1 MPTFPSG
8 CIRKAPWNYKGLK
21 QKLKLKGIHSVSYL
35 LWFSS
40 GRSRQSAPGRLGILC
55 HIPIDKVLDASLLT
69 DGRSPIVSLTVSDL
83 NEARQAVLLTAV
95 LWSNLFIP
103 KKPCKRT
110 MHNKQKL
117 EKEKKKNDVRN
128 NSLQMASE
136 EQKRADE
143 NVLRPYG
150 L

>member
-40 GRSRQSAPGRLGILC
+40 GRSRQSAPGRLEFS
-55 HIPIDKVLDASLLT
+55 IPIDKVLDASLLT
-69 DGRSPIVSLTVSDL
+69 DGRSPIVSLT
-83 NEARQAVLLTAV
+83 V